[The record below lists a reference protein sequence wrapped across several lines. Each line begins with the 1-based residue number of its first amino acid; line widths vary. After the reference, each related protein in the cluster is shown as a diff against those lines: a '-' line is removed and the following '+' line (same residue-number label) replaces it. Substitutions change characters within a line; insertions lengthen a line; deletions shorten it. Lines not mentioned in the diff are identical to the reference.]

1 MAYLKVRH
9 RVTDGFSGGKYHD
22 DDAVHHVLHYVT
34 DPQKTPSGYI
44 GGIAVNPQQ
53 AILEMEALSR
63 YYGQDTGVRLRHFI
77 LSFRPRELWSK
88 KGQSLYAAYQVACAV
103 AQFYGEEYQIVYA
116 VHENTRNPHIHF
128 VMNTTNYRTG
138 LKYQGKKQD
147 LHNFLNWINEVLEP
161 YGRTATL
168 LKDDGDWQYH

>member
-9 RVTDGFSGGKYHD
+9 RETGGFSGGKYHD
-22 DDAVHHVLHYVT
+22 DDAFRDVLGYVMN
-34 DPQKTPSGYI
+34 PEKTPSGYI

-53 AILEMEALSR
+53 AIFEMEALSR

-77 LSFRPRELWSK
+77 LGFRPRELWSK
-88 KGQSLYAAYQVACAV
+88 KGQSLYAAYQLAYSV
-103 AQFYGEEYQIVYA
+103 AQFYGAEYQIIYA
-116 VHENTRNPHIHF
+116 VHEDTKNPHIHF

-147 LHNFLNWINEVLEP
+147 LHHFIQWIDGVLEP
-161 YGRTATL
+161 YERTVTL
-168 LKDDGDWQYH
+168 LKDDGDWQA